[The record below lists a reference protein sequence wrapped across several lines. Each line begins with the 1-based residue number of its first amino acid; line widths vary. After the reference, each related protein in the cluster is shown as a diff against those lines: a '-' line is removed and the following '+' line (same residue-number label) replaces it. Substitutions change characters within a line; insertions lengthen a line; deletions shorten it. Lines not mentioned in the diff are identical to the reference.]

1 MLDDN
6 GIVYKVTYIDG
17 SVDYI
22 SDEEIYLVRDS
33 DDNIILQIE
42 LYEDN
47 TITPFW
53 NSRQYGKDVGFRE

>member
-1 MLDDN
+1 MPDGN

-22 SDEEIYLVRDS
+22 SDEEIYLVRDM

-47 TITPFW
+47 TIAPFW
-53 NSRQYGKDVGFRE
+53 NAKQYRRDIGFKE